1 MPSFTIYGEGK
12 QATAKLSF
20 SSSEVW
26 LRGGP
31 GVPVAPLCEIIAFV
45 LCPYNSGGQTCQSEE
60 LTCNKSSPVLDCYL
74 LHLQWTMFL
83 FITKIEQFI
92 YAMWN
97 VITLCS

>member
-1 MPSFTIYGEGK
+1 MPSFTIYGGGK

-31 GVPVAPLCEIIAFV
+31 GVLVTPLCEIIV
-45 LCPYNSGGQTCQSEE
+45 LCPYNSGGQTRQSEE
-60 LTCNKSSPVLDCYL
+60 LTCNKSFPVQDCYL

-83 FITKIEQFI
+83 FITNIEQF
-92 YAMWN
+92 M
-97 VITLCS
+97 